1 MADHHEVEYATAA
14 GNDYA
19 EHEGTYRFFVKLV
32 KWHVIV
38 IVIILVL
45 MAYFLV

>member
-19 EHEGTYRFFVKLV
+19 EHEKTYELFIWLLKVHLV
-32 KWHVIV
+32 VLP
-38 IVIILVL
+38 ILLAL
-45 MAYFLV
+45 MWYFLV